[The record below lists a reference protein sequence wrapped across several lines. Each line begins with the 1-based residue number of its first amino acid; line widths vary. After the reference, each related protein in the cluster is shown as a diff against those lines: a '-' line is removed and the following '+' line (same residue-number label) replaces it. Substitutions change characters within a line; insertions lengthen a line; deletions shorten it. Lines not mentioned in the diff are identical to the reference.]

1 MLVGERQQRVT
12 PWVADRQRHRHG
24 LLRALPLGHGETNA
38 VAQIKRQALVA
49 SPRVQPGGSAGL
61 PAVATD
67 AGGNQPTGAGLQR
80 STGCGTEA
88 EVDKAA
94 TSDQRAMD
102 RTAARC

>member
-1 MLVGERQQRVT
+1 M
-12 PWVADRQRHRHG
+12 
-24 LLRALPLGHGETNA
+24 LRALLWGHTETNA
-38 VAQIKRQALVA
+38 VTQIERQALVA

-67 AGGNQPTGAGLQR
+67 AGGNEPARASLQR
-80 STGCGTEA
+80 SAGCGTEV

-102 RTAARC
+102 GTAARCEGKAEYPGTAPP